1 MIIENGWFATLPGIA
16 LAGEVLAGG
25 MRPALTADGIT
36 AIQSAL
42 APVKTEPG
50 YAERNQAWLD
60 RRAKNH
66 RDGWPAQRQ
75 AMLEAAQ
82 RAERMR
88 DTVIGRLTE

>member
-60 RRAKNH
+60 GVAKRNEE
-66 RDGWPAQRQ
+66 RWPTERQ

-82 RAERMR
+82 RAENMR
-88 DTVIGRLTE
+88 DKVIGRLTE